1 MTLYLC
7 AASLGYFVV
16 AEVLGRVHV
25 ERDVRYRMIILYPMR
40 PLSLDYSGRLR
51 LYGGRGSDIYYLWWL
66 WSAAFEYRYS
76 SIHHHI
82 RV

>member
-1 MTLYLC
+1 MPLHWVV
-7 AASLGYFVV
+7 VV

-51 LYGGRGSDIYYLWWL
+51 LYGGVGEVISTTCGGCGRQL
-66 WSAAFEYRYS
+66 
-76 SIHHHI
+76 
-82 RV
+82 

>member
-1 MTLYLC
+1 
-7 AASLGYFVV
+7 
-16 AEVLGRVHV
+16 
-25 ERDVRYRMIILYPMR
+25 MIILYPMR

-66 WSAAFEYRYS
+66 WSAALSTPTRV
-76 SIHHHI
+76 SIIII